1 MGLEKAKEIL
11 RQHSE
16 LMAYLIYTNDDGK
29 TEIWYSP
36 SLKEKILGD
45 S

>member
-11 RQHSE
+11 RLHSE

-29 TEIWYSP
+29 TEVWYSQ
-36 SLKEKILGD
+36 SLKEKILE
-45 S
+45 

>member
-1 MGLEKAKEIL
+1 
-11 RQHSE
+11 
-16 LMAYLIYTNDDGK
+16 MAYLIYTNDDGK
-29 TEIWYSP
+29 TEVWYSP